1 MEHSILLVED
11 DEILAQNIQTY
22 LERKQFEVTVCHS
35 AEDALEQ
42 LQHFQ
47 PDAVLTDNSLPGM
60 NGHELLKTLTA
71 QAPDLKV
78 IMMTGYGNVEDAVA
92 AMKEGAFHYLTK
104 PVALAELKLML
115 DKALAT
121 ERMER
126 TLSFYQEREASKSG
140 IQALIG
146 ESPAMLG
153 LKHTLRQLLDAEQRM
168 TGGELPPVL
177 VEGETGTGKELVA
190 RAIYHHS
197 RRSRQPFLA
206 VNCAAIPEQ
215 LLESELF
222 GHEKGA
228 FTGATH
234 QRIGRFEQCHG
245 GTIFLDEIGDMSPAT
260 QTKILRVLQE
270 GTFERVGG
278 NATVRVDVRVIA
290 ATNQDLERAVAEKR
304 FREDLFYRLNVV
316 RVRLPPL
323 RERPGDIPLLADYFL
338 RRGAQK
344 FGRPPGLLSAE
355 ALALLERHSWPGNVR
370 ELENALQHALV
381 VAKGETILPADLP
394 ASVRAPLS
402 AAVPEQT
409 EVSPPAISRASA
421 GDDSEVTDLATR
433 LFAWARSHPQRK
445 VIEAVE
451 RALVVQALKETRGN
465 QVRAAQLLGMTRAT
479 LRKRIERFGIRREFD
494 VR

>member
-190 RAIYHHS
+190 RALHFDGP
-197 RRSRQPFLA
+197 RSKGPFIEF
-206 VNCAAIPEQ
+206 NCASIPAN
-215 LLESELF
+215 LLEAELF

-228 FTGATH
+228 FTDAKDRRVGLVEAAD
-234 QRIGRFEQCHG
+234 G
-245 GTIFLDEIGDMSPAT
+245 GTLFLDEIGEMDLLLQAKLLKLLEDRT
-260 QTKILRVLQE
+260 IRRIGAVKERKVNLR
-270 GTFERVGG
+270 
-278 NATVRVDVRVIA
+278 IIS
-290 ATNQDLERAVAEKR
+290 ATNCNLEQMVQQGKFRRDLFFRLRIIAIKVPRLYERGEDILILARHFLAQHAKR
-304 FREDLFYRLNVV
+304 YGKGSLRFSTEAEDLM
-316 RVRLPPL
+316 
-323 RERPGDIPLLADYFL
+323 
-338 RRGAQK
+338 
-344 FGRPPGLLSAE
+344 LSYG
-355 ALALLERHSWPGNVR
+355 WPGNVR
-370 ELENALQHALV
+370 ELRNMLEQTVLLAGSEVIGPQQLNVCPSLV
-381 VAKGETILPADLP
+381 EEPLAMPQATPVFTPRPPADPMESMNLP
-394 ASVRAPLS
+394 
-402 AAVPEQT
+402 E
-409 EVSPPAISRASA
+409 
-421 GDDSEVTDLATR
+421 
-433 LFAWARSHPQRK
+433 
-445 VIEAVE
+445 VE
-451 RALVVQALKETRGN
+451 RDM
-465 QVRAAQLLGMTRAT
+465 VRKMLDRTDWNVTKSARLLGLSRDM
-479 LRKRIERFGIRREFD
+479 LRYRIEKLGLTRPDKRQW
-494 VR
+494 